1 MARKY
6 DRYGRNRQFRRNP
19 TRNPKFFPY
28 ELPFLPDFSLKKNR
42 DTTIGSLSSAKWRDV
57 VREARGRTARRAEAA
72 RDKRAREELDL
83 YTNSQHQ
90 IRNAMGEIMLG
101 EAALYRASK
110 RMFGEPVR
118 LYMFDEFR
126 L

>member
-1 MARKY
+1 
-6 DRYGRNRQFRRNP
+6 
-19 TRNPKFFPY
+19 
-28 ELPFLPDFSLKKNR
+28 LKKNR

>member
-19 TRNPKFFPY
+19 TRSPKFFPY
-28 ELPFLPDFSLKKNR
+28 TLPFLPDFRLMVDR
-42 DTTIGSLSSAKWRDV
+42 DKPFSQHQSAKWRDL
-57 VREARGRTARRAEAA
+57 VREARGRTARRSESV

-90 IRNAMGEIMLG
+90 IRNAMGEILLG
-101 EAALYRASK
+101 ESNLYRATK
-110 RMFGEPVR
+110 RNHQPIRFF
-118 LYMFDEFR
+118 MFDEFR

>member
-28 ELPFLPDFSLKKNR
+28 QLPFLPDFRLKIDRN
-42 DTTIGSLSSAKWRDV
+42 TTEGSLSNAKWRDL
-57 VREARGRTARRAEAA
+57 VREARGRTARSAVAR

-101 EAALYRASK
+101 ESALYRESK
-110 RMFGEPVR
+110 RRGNEIRFF
-118 LYMFDEFR
+118 MFDEFR